1 METECPYRLLG
12 ISPSATEEDIIKAH
26 RKLMKTHH
34 PDKTDDPAATE
45 TSKRLNAAK
54 ARALASLAA
63 LKDRRSQEF
72 ELEAHIFALYG
83 AISHTANHPLPLSA
97 EIHARIKALV
107 AQCKGETSAKLG
119 PNPEIDG
126 HYWLMRKLEQRNA
139 DDRQYHQEQ
148 LDTANRR
155 IADLQARLDA
165 ESAARERAEKVVE
178 EKEHIIDALTIR
190 IKEFESNHEQLESII
205 EKFDETLLCH
215 EQTLSKSTQ
224 TIVAIAYTKNSPC
237 KEIDNHARRISS
249 KSKVLRP
256 TKADAGTGS
265 IKKRKHTKAFVSES
279 DAGHFQ
285 DSVKK
290 FVQTHL
296 TPSPCSDAF
305 VPTSSIINRFKS
317 ISASTNSD
325 ILISKALKHTI
336 ESSTFPPYVRRIQHK
351 QTMGYTGLVLK

>member
-165 ESAARERAEKVVE
+165 ETAARERAENNAKGHEALYDTFKHDTEALFRSKELEFSKQIE
-178 EKEHIIDALTIR
+178 ELT
-190 IKEFESNHEQLESII
+190 
-205 EKFDETLLCH
+205 TLLAS
-215 EQTLSKSTQ
+215 ERAQRTEAQ
-224 TIVAIAYTKNSPC
+224 QA
-237 KEIDNHARRISS
+237 SS
-249 KSKVLRP
+249 HHSAP
-256 TKADAGTGS
+256 TVEPTPVEPAPGGT
-265 IKKRKHTKAFVSES
+265 KRKHRRITDPHHTLSQSLAAFIKARLTATPHSFVSAATIKTTFLLGY
-279 DAGHFQ
+279 AG
-285 DSVKK
+285 D
-290 FVQTHL
+290 
-296 TPSPCSDAF
+296 TPSDKLIFQEIKRLIQEIFQGAG
-305 VPTSSIINRFKS
+305 SS
-317 ISASTNSD
+317 
-325 ILISKALKHTI
+325 
-336 ESSTFPPYVRRIQHK
+336 VQRRNEREV
-351 QTMGYTGLVLK
+351 GPEP